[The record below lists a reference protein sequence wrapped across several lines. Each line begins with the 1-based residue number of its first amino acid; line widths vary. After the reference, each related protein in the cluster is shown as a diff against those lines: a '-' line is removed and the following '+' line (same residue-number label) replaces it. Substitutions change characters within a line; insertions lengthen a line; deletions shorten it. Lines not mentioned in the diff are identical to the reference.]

1 MSLFFFL
8 RLDLSR
14 FTSSGTHVV
23 KSCSSNFTAFYYF
36 DLFYQRRVD
45 RESLFHAY
53 SGSDSSYSESL
64 ADSAVLSLQNK
75 AFKNLN
81 SFSVS
86 FFDLS
91 YEWADC
97 NMFLL
102 KTISKKPV
110 F

>member
-1 MSLFFFL
+1 M
-8 RLDLSR
+8 
-14 FTSSGTHVV
+14 

-86 FFDLS
+86 FFDFNVYLYGVS
-91 YEWADC
+91 NVKRRD
-97 NMFLL
+97 
-102 KTISKKPV
+102 ISLELILYN
-110 F
+110 